1 MNSYIWLADRIS
13 LWFGRAFAWTIMI
26 MAFAMGYEVFVRYVL
41 GAPTSGAFD
50 MSYMMYGTL
59 FMMGGA
65 YALSR
70 DAHVRADFIYR
81 LWRPRTQAAVELV
94 LYFLFFFPGIFALIV
109 AGWAY
114 ASRSMRYLE
123 VSVMSPA
130 NIPIFHFKMII
141 VAAGI
146 LLLIQGI
153 ARVFRCI
160 ICLREGAWPPLPVD
174 VEEMEERLI
183 HEREREVLRHGS
195 EAVDAHRP
203 DGPDG
208 PDGVDDAGRQTGPGE
223 RS

>member
-1 MNSYIWLADRIS
+1 MYGYIYLADRIS
-13 LWFGRAFAWTIMI
+13 LWFGRAFAWAIMI
-26 MAFAMGYEVFVRYVL
+26 MAFAMGYEVFMRYLL
-41 GAPTSGAFD
+41 GAPTAWAFD

-81 LWRPRTQAAVELV
+81 LWRPRTQAAIELV
-94 LYFLFFFPGIFALIV
+94 LYFIFFLPGIFALIV

-114 ASRSMRYLE
+114 ASRSLRYLE

-153 ARVFRCI
+153 ARMFRCI
-160 ICLREGAWPPLPVD
+160 ICLRQGFWPPLPVD

-183 HEREREVLRHGS
+183 HEREREALRHGS
-195 EAVDAHRP
+195 EAVDEQRP
-203 DGPDG
+203 DPDQ
-208 PDGVDDAGRQTGPGE
+208 DAGRPGGPGE

>member
-1 MNSYIWLADRIS
+1 MTSYIWLADRIS
-13 LWFGRAFAWTIMI
+13 LWFGKAFAWSIIIMSVG
-26 MAFAMGYEVFVRYVL
+26 MGYEVVVRYL
-41 GAPTSGAFD
+41 FGAPTSWAFD
-50 MSYMMYGTL
+50 LSYMMYGSM

-81 LWRPRTQAAVELV
+81 LLRPRTQAALEFV
-94 LYFLFFFPGIFALIV
+94 LYFFFFFPGIVALIV
-109 AGWAY
+109 AGGKY
-114 ASRSMRYLE
+114 AVRSVGYLE

-130 NIPIFHFKMII
+130 NVPIFHFKVIMA
-141 VAAGI
+141 VAGT

-160 ICLREGAWPPLPVD
+160 ICMRQGYWPPLPQD
-174 VEEMEERLI
+174 VEELEEQLI
-183 HEREREVLRHGS
+183 HQHEREVLLHGS

-203 DGPDG
+203 DPDAHSG
-208 PDGVDDAGRQTGPGE
+208 RRDGDRHE

>member
-1 MNSYIWLADRIS
+1 MRSYIWLADRIS
-13 LWFGRAFAWTIMI
+13 LWFGKAFGWAIMI
-26 MAFAMGYEVFVRYVL
+26 MAFGMGYEVFVRYVL
-41 GAPTSGAFD
+41 GAPTSWAFD
-50 MSYMMYGTL
+50 MSYMMYGAL

-81 LWRPRTQAAVELV
+81 LWRPRIQAAVELV

-109 AGWAY
+109 AGWKY
-114 ASRSMRYLE
+114 ASRSIRYLE

-130 NIPIFHFKMII
+130 NVPIFHFKVII
-141 VAAGI
+141 VAAGV

-160 ICLREGAWPPLPVD
+160 ICLRQGAWPPLPVD
-174 VEEMEERLI
+174 VEELEERLI
-183 HEREREVLRHGS
+183 HDRQREVLRHGS
-195 EAVDAHRP
+195 EAIDEPRP
-203 DGPDG
+203 QRDQDPGRPSGPD
-208 PDGVDDAGRQTGPGE
+208 E

>member
-1 MNSYIWLADRIS
+1 MNGYIWLADRIS
-13 LWFGRAFAWTIMI
+13 LWFGKAFAWAIMI
-26 MAFAMGYEVFVRYVL
+26 MSFGMGYEVFVRYAI
-41 GAPTSGAFD
+41 GAPTSWAFD
-50 MSYMMYGTL
+50 MSYMMYGSL

-81 LWRPRTQAAVELV
+81 LWPPRVQAALEMV
-94 LYFLFFFPGIFALIV
+94 LYLLFFFPGVLALIA
-109 AGWAY
+109 AGWKY
-114 ASRSMRYLE
+114 ASRSISYME

-130 NIPIFHFKMII
+130 NIPIFHFKVII
-141 VAAGI
+141 VAAGV

-160 ICLREGAWPPLPVD
+160 ICLRQGFWPPLPVD

-183 HEREREVLRHGS
+183 HEYQRETLRHGS
-195 EAVDAHRP
+195 EAVDEVRP
-203 DGPDG
+203 APDDGTGRPGAPD
-208 PDGVDDAGRQTGPGE
+208 E

>member
-13 LWFGRAFAWTIMI
+13 LWFGKAFAWAIMI
-26 MAFAMGYEVFVRYVL
+26 MAFSMGYEVLMRYVL
-41 GAPTSGAFD
+41 GAPTSWAFD

-81 LWRPRTQAAVELV
+81 LWRPRIQATVELV

-114 ASRSMRYLE
+114 ASRSLRYLE

-141 VAAGI
+141 VAAGV

-160 ICLREGAWPPLPVD
+160 ICLRQGFWPPLPVD

-183 HEREREVLRHGS
+183 HDRQREVLRHGG
-195 EAVDAHRP
+195 EAVDEQRP
-203 DGPDG
+203 GR
-208 PDGVDDAGRQTGPGE
+208 DDDIGRPGAPGGPGE

>member
-1 MNSYIWLADRIS
+1 MNGYIWLADRIS

-26 MAFAMGYEVFVRYVL
+26 MAFAMGYEVLVRYVL
-41 GAPTSGAFD
+41 GAPTAWAFD

-81 LWRPRTQAAVELV
+81 LWRPRTQATVELV

-114 ASRSMRYLE
+114 ASRSLRYLE

-141 VAAGI
+141 VAAGV

-160 ICLREGAWPPLPVD
+160 ICLRQGFWPPLPVD
-174 VEEMEERLI
+174 VEELEERLI

-195 EAVDAHRP
+195 EAVDEQRP
-203 DGPDG
+203 GG
-208 PDGVDDAGRQTGPGE
+208 DDDGRQTGPGE

>member
-13 LWFGRAFAWTIMI
+13 LWFGRAFAWAIMI
-26 MAFAMGYEVFVRYVL
+26 MSFAMGYEVFVRYVL
-41 GAPTSGAFD
+41 GAPTSWAFD

-70 DAHVRADFIYR
+70 DAHVRADFLYR

-94 LYFLFFFPGIFALIV
+94 LYFLFFFPGILALIV

-114 ASRSMRYLE
+114 ASRSLRYLE

-141 VAAGI
+141 VAAGV

-160 ICLREGAWPPLPVD
+160 ICLRQGYWPPLPVD
-174 VEEMEERLI
+174 IEEMEEQLI
-183 HEREREVLRHGS
+183 HEHEREALRHGS
-195 EAVDAHRP
+195 EAVDEVRPEPDQGTGHGSRP
-203 DGPDG
+203 DG
-208 PDGVDDAGRQTGPGE
+208 